1 MLSLTPNRV
10 GCEAMAATRRLTAIR
25 AGIARLVGPRA
36 HPEDAAGRLRA
47 FARGAAKSGVET
59 LTPWAAVQGSADI
72 LLRRYGAA
80 SRVAGRSR

>member
-1 MLSLTPNRV
+1 MPSVACVLYL
-10 GCEAMAATRRLTAIR
+10 AAPVFLDFEVNQCAEMRREP
-25 AGIARLVGPRA
+25 LVRPF
-36 HPEDAAGRLRA
+36 LI
-47 FARGAAKSGVET
+47 RGAAKSGVET